1 MYLNQRLDDQPVETR
16 IRTDLSKTPRSRQ
29 QFQPVLQLQSI
40 EAFGVHIHRRIIS
53 CHSAGKRP
61 AVMLLAAEALT
72 AGGVARSELLA
83 ALGARVRSRVR
94 STDLVVQIAD
104 SFGVYLDGDVASHTE
119 AIHERLKLA
128 LLEEF
133 GFGDVSLRIHPRFG
147 VATHPG
153 TAVSGVE
160 LVGAAA
166 LGIEG

>member
-1 MYLNQRLDDQPVETR
+1 MYLNQRLDDQPVESR
-16 IRTDLSKTPRSRQ
+16 IRELSKARRPRDS
-29 QFQPVLQLQSI
+29 QPVLQLESI
-40 EAFGVHIHRRIIS
+40 KAFGVQIHRRIIN
-53 CHSAGKRP
+53 CHSCGKRP
-61 AVMLLAAEALT
+61 AVLLLAAEALT
-72 AGGVARSELLA
+72 AGGVSRHELLA
-83 ALGARVRSRVR
+83 AVGARVRSRVR
-94 STDLVVQIAD
+94 GTDLVVQIGD
-104 SFGVYLDGDVASHTE
+104 RFGVYLDGDVASHTD

-128 LLEEF
+128 LGEDF

>member
-1 MYLNQRLDDQPVETR
+1 MYLNQRLDDQPAAIR
-16 IRTDLSKTPRSRQ
+16 IPSDLSKPSRSRES
-29 QFQPVLQLQSI
+29 QPVLQLQSL
-40 EAFGVHIHRRIIS
+40 EAFGVQIHRRIVS

-61 AVMLLAAEALT
+61 AVMLLTAEALT
-72 AGGVARSELLA
+72 AGGVSRNELLA

-94 STDLVVQIAD
+94 STDMVVQID
-104 SFGVYLDGDVASHTE
+104 DRFGIYLDGDVASHTE

-166 LGIEG
+166 RGIED